1 MSRTLRAT
9 LRILT
14 AIVIASFG
22 VSGLR
27 AEAVADDGAT
37 ADAPGS
43 ASSPATASNPRT
55 AEAQPFK
62 VTADDPLTIDLKTGE
77 GVFRKNA
84 RFTMPP
90 WIMTADEIRVNYKT
104 NEAFASGHIVLM
116 QPGLRVL
123 AETAHYRHTTRE
135 IEVTDFRFG
144 RPPVHVEGRR
154 AFGTADVMNFEDVTL
169 IYGEP
174 NFLAPRATAS
184 RLTFYRKDE
193 RMEAHMLRAGFGV
206 LPIVAMTGLTRDIH
220 FPKLEWESRAGLD
233 STLGLHV
240 GASVYAPLQPAFRPG
255 LNLDLYSKRGALVGP
270 GVRYGTDR
278 APHFISGASDFA
290 WINDAGDPGLDSLG
304 EPIDDDRYL
313 WTWEHHA
320 HAEDRRWS
328 LNGVMGLWSDSAVV
342 RDFRDDLFHR
352 NQEPDTYVEGSL
364 NGAGYIVSAF
374 ARAQVN
380 DFQTGVAR
388 LPEVRFDLLPLALG
402 QTGALFEMQASAS
415 ALTED
420 TPGTNLSTETD
431 RLDAYA
437 AVSRTFASPSTLS
450 FTPVVG
456 GRVTHYTRAENGR
469 DTYTRGLGEVG
480 FDAGLRAWGMKHF
493 EKPFLGLTSVRH
505 ILKPTLQYR
514 YVPEADKGREFIPD
528 LDRGAFLTRLQPLGL
543 GDRRDIDDLGEI
555 DTLRLGLA
563 NLVEAQREDYGSTRL
578 FEINFAADFHF
589 DDSHDGDRSSDL
601 QTEMRVTPARWLDTW
616 LFLRNDLETF
626 ELNELNLRVMLVDS
640 TVWSLGFDGNY
651 LIDDIGQIRVFG
663 RAALNEADEIYSRI
677 VYDTRESRFNEIR
690 IGLSRRVTQN
700 WQLGLGAVWRDGQ
713 TRESD
718 FGLKAEV
725 RFLTF

>member
-1 MSRTLRAT
+1 MSRKLRAS
-9 LRILT
+9 LHLLPAIL
-14 AIVIASFG
+14 IAA
-22 VSGLR
+22 SGTSALR
-27 AEAVADDGAT
+27 AQAN
-37 ADAPGS
+37 ADAP
-43 ASSPATASNPRT
+43 AAATAQETPAAAARP
-55 AEAQPFK
+55 QPFE
-62 VTADDPLTIDLKTGE
+62 VTADDPLIIDLKTGE
-77 GVFRKNA
+77 GVLRKNA
-84 RFTMPP
+84 RFVMPP
-90 WIMTADEIRVNYKT
+90 WILTADEIRVNYKT

-123 AETAHYRHTTRE
+123 AETAHYWDATRE

-144 RPPVHVEGRR
+144 RPPIHVEGRR
-154 AFGTADVMNFEDVTL
+154 AHGTAEVMQFEDVTL

-184 RLTFYRKDE
+184 RLTFYAKEE

-206 LPIVAMTGLTRDIH
+206 LPVVAMTGMARDIH

-255 LNLDLYSKRGALVGP
+255 INLDLFSKRGVLVGP
-270 GVRYGTDR
+270 GLRYGTDR
-278 APHFISGASDFA
+278 APHFTSGATDFA
-290 WINDAGDPGLDSLG
+290 WINDSGDPGQDSLG
-304 EPIDDDRYL
+304 RPIEDDRYF
-313 WTWEHHA
+313 WTWEHHT
-320 HAEDRRWS
+320 HAEDRQWS

-352 NQEPDTYVEGSL
+352 NQEPDTFVEGSL
-364 NGAGYIVSAF
+364 NGTSYILSAF

-380 DFQTGVAR
+380 DFQLGVAR
-388 LPEVRFDLLPLALG
+388 LPEARFDLLPLALG
-402 QTGALFEMQASAS
+402 QTGALLEMQASAS

-431 RLDAYA
+431 RFDAYA
-437 AVSRTFASPSTLS
+437 AVSRTFSSPSTLS

-480 FDAGLRAWGMKHF
+480 FDSGFRAWSVKEF
-493 EKPFLGLTSVRH
+493 EKPVLGLTRVRH
-505 ILKPTLQYR
+505 IVKPTLQYR
-514 YVPEADKGREFIPD
+514 YVPEADKGRDYIPD
-528 LDRGAFLTRLQPLGL
+528 LDRAAFLTRLQPLGL
-543 GDRRDIDDLGEI
+543 GDRRDIDDLGEV
-555 DTLRLGLA
+555 DVVRLGLA
-563 NLVEAQREDYGSTRL
+563 NTVEAQREDYGSTRL
-578 FEINFAADFHF
+578 FELNFAADIHL
-589 DDSHDGDRSSDL
+589 DDSHDGDSTSDL
-601 QTEMRVTPARWLDTW
+601 QTELRVTPAGWFDTW
-616 LFLRNDLETF
+616 LFLRNDLENL

-651 LIDDIGQIRVFG
+651 LIDDIGQVRLFG
-663 RAALNEADEIYSRI
+663 RAALNEADEIYGRI

>member
-1 MSRTLRAT
+1 MSRTLRAF
-9 LRILT
+9 LVILP
-14 AIVIASFG
+14 AIFIAAF
-22 VSGLR
+22 
-27 AEAVADDGAT
+27 
-37 ADAPGS
+37 DAPMLRGQET
-43 ASSPATASNPRT
+43 PAPDAP
-55 AEAQPFK
+55 AAPAGAQPFK
-62 VTADDPLTIDLKTGE
+62 VTADDPLIIDMKTGE

-84 RFTMPP
+84 RFVMPP
-90 WIMTADEIRVNYKT
+90 WIMTADEICVNYKT
-104 NEAFASGHIVLM
+104 SEAFASGHIVLM

-123 AETAHYRHTTRE
+123 AETAHYNHATRE
-135 IEVTDFRFG
+135 VEVTDFRFG
-144 RPPVHVEGRR
+144 RPPIHVEGRR
-154 AFGTADVMNFEDVTL
+154 AHGTADVMQFEEVTL

-184 RLTFYRKDE
+184 RLTFYREEE

-206 LPIVAMTGLTRDIH
+206 LPVFAMTGLKRDIH
-220 FPKLEWESRAGLD
+220 FPKLEWDSRAGLD
-233 STLGLHV
+233 STLGLHLGV
-240 GASVYAPLQPAFRPG
+240 SAYAPLQPALRPG
-255 LNLDLYSKRGALVGP
+255 LNLDIFSKRGVLVGP
-270 GVRYGTDR
+270 GLRYGTDR
-278 APHFISGASDFA
+278 EPHFTSGATDFA
-290 WINDAGDPGLDSLG
+290 WINDSGETGLDSLG
-304 EPIDDDRYL
+304 RAIDDDRYL

-320 HAEDRRWS
+320 HAADRQWS
-328 LNGVMGLWSDSAVV
+328 LNAQLGLWSDSAVV
-342 RDFRDDLFHR
+342 RDFREDLFHR
-352 NQEPDTYVEGSL
+352 NQEPDTFVEGSL
-364 NGAGYIVSAF
+364 NGTGYILSAF

-380 DFQTGVAR
+380 DFQLGVAR
-388 LPEVRFDLLPLALG
+388 LPEVRFDLLPLSLG
-402 QTGALFEMQASAS
+402 QTGVLLEMQASAS

-431 RLDAYA
+431 RFDGYA
-437 AVSRTFASPSTLS
+437 SLSRTFSSPSTLS

-469 DTYTRGLGEVG
+469 DTYTRGLGEIG
-480 FDAGLRAWGMKHF
+480 FDSGFRAWGVREF

-528 LDRGAFLTRLQPLGL
+528 LDRAAFLTRLQPLGL

-555 DTLRLGLA
+555 DVVRIGLA

-578 FEINFAADFHF
+578 FEINFAADFHL
-589 DDSHDGDRSSDL
+589 DDSHDGDRASDL
-601 QTEMRVTPARWLDTW
+601 QTELRVTPAGWLDTW

-626 ELNELNLRVMLVDS
+626 EFNEVNLRVMLVDS
-640 TVWSLGFDGNY
+640 TVWSLGLDSNY
-651 LIDDIGQIRVFG
+651 LADDIGQHSLFG
-663 RAALNEADEIYSRI
+663 RAALNEADEVYGRI

-700 WQLGLGAVWRDGQ
+700 WQLGLGAVWRNGQ